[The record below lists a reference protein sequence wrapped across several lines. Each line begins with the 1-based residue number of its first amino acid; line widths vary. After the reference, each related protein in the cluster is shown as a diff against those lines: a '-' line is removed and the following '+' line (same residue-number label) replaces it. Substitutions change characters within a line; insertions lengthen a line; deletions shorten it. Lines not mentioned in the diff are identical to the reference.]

1 MMMPIRRPGMLRNI
15 DVDLLRCFTAV
26 VEQKGFSRAAA
37 ILGRSQSAISMQI
50 RRLEEITRQ
59 HLLDRSPQGVALTPR
74 GEELLG
80 YARRII
86 ALHDEALDVIGAR
99 DLRGTVRLAV
109 MDDYATSIL
118 PDALARFSRQHPEIE
133 LEVTTGFTRDLLKQ
147 LGDEFDL
154 VLATQR
160 YGAGKG
166 EVLRIE
172 RTSWAF
178 SDSNT
183 FPADGAL
190 PLALLKAGNMYRE
203 WALEALN
210 KARRSWRIVF
220 SSSSIGAV
228 EAAAAAGMAVTVVK
242 AGTARPGLRLLD
254 EADDLPPLPLS
265 EIALY
270 TAPRRQTPAT
280 RALAEHLTAEL
291 RSEAA

>member
-1 MMMPIRRPGMLRNI
+1 M
-15 DVDLLRCFTAV
+15 
-26 VEQKGFSRAAA
+26 
-37 ILGRSQSAISMQI
+37 
-50 RRLEEITRQ
+50 
-59 HLLDRSPQGVALTPR
+59 
-74 GEELLG
+74 
-80 YARRII
+80 
-86 ALHDEALDVIGAR
+86 
-99 DLRGTVRLAV
+99 
-109 MDDYATSIL
+109 
-118 PDALARFSRQHPEIE
+118 
-133 LEVTTGFTRDLLKQ
+133 
-147 LGDEFDL
+147 
-154 VLATQR
+154 LATQR
-160 YGAGKG
+160 YGAGRG

-178 SDSNT
+178 SDSHT

-210 KARRSWRIVF
+210 KAKRPWRIVF

-228 EAAAAAGMAVTVVK
+228 EAAAAAGMALTVVK
-242 AGTARPGLRLLD
+242 AGTARPGLRLLGETD
-254 EADDLPPLPLS
+254 GLPPLPLS